1 MDMRQRREN
10 RQNFY
15 LKTQVEI
22 LAVPVCPIC
31 LTIDRSDPQ
40 LTLGSKIFTCDR
52 TWDGG

>member
-15 LKTQVEI
+15 LDTEVEI

-31 LTIDRSDPQ
+31 LTIDRIDPQ
-40 LTLGSKIFTCDR
+40 LTLSRKS
-52 TWDGG
+52 